1 MNTQKDMSDKYYGM
15 SVEDLIK
22 LERKEN
28 KLKSLNQ
35 IKNLSNSLLI
45 KFSNP
50 KKN

>member
-1 MNTQKDMSDKYYGM
+1 M

>member
-1 MNTQKDMSDKYYGM
+1 M
-15 SVEDLIK
+15 SVEDLIE

-45 KFSNP
+45 KFSNL
-50 KKN
+50 KKLKYNFLHK